1 MEFKVNNGRTIK
13 LEQSEPDGPVSVTTW
28 EAPDRDGNVG
38 CDSEYTISPGDFV
51 MMLNWYCHQIRM
63 GNTDLN
69 F

>member
-51 MMLNWYCHQIRM
+51 MMLNWYRYQKRM